1 MKRAIILLLATFFII
16 MANQSVV
23 SAGPPQGGSGDE
35 RYEGEVSKIIADR
48 RIEVSPGISQPYQ
61 QVEVLISSGKLKGR
75 SVTAEIGGMVAASD
89 AHRLHVGDKIYVL
102 RIEKEDGTEVYIVG
116 DFIRRTSIYILAVAL
131 LAAVVMVGGFR
142 GLTSFLG
149 LIISFAVLLLYIIPR
164 IVAGENPV
172 TIAITGSCLI
182 LLTTLY
188 LAHGFNRKTT
198 AAIIGTSISLI
209 ITGLLAWFFVG
220 FARLSGFVN
229 DEAGFLSTFSGV
241 QVNLQGILL
250 GGIIIGTLGVLND
263 ITISQSA
270 CVFELYRA
278 NNALSWKALYFGGIR
293 VGRDHIASMVNT
305 LVLAYAGAS
314 LPLFLVF
321 TLAGGE
327 AFDVLINR
335 EIIATE
341 IVRTLVGSLGLVSAV
356 PVTTAFAAV
365 FCRSGKRQPLMQ
377 PTPNAS

>member
-356 PVTTAFAAV
+356 PVTTALAAV